1 MTMIFFL
8 AYACSS
14 VDESPTIT
22 LSNFESYPTLS
33 EASVDKL
40 FHDWMLEY
48 NRTYSSSD
56 EMKKRREI
64 FKKELEHVKEFNKGN
79 FLTIQFSFS
88 IQ

>member
-1 MTMIFFL
+1 MKFITVVFMMIFFL

-14 VDESPTIT
+14 VDESPTK
-22 LSNFESYPTLS
+22 TLS
-33 EASVDKL
+33 EESVDKL
-40 FHDWMLEY
+40 FHDWMLKY

-64 FKKELEHVKEFNKGN
+64 FKKKLEHVEEFNKGN